1 MSDTTGRSHHM
12 PGLSGWVLAA
22 GYVGIVALPLVL
34 AAFSGVEPFDFWT
47 ELAAATGIAGGVMM
61 LLQLVSSGRFEI
73 LSGRIGI
80 DVTMGFHKWTAP
92 IALVLVLA
100 HPLLLVGPW
109 DDPARSMRQL
119 WAMLNSERLRDGVA
133 ALLILLAII
142 GLGIFRERLPVRYE
156 VWRASHALM
165 ALALVILT
173 VVHARAHG
181 IYAAEAVSGA
191 FWIALGIAVVA
202 PMLWVYARKPR
213 DLMRHGWQVSAV
225 RRLAHKL
232 WELTLTSST
241 GTPLRY
247 AAGQFAWINAT
258 HRRIP
263 LADNPFSI
271 SSAPGDGTR
280 LQFIIQEAGDFTDT
294 VGDLPVGRR
303 VALDAPHGSFTAAR
317 VEGDT
322 ILLIGGGVGIAPIVG
337 ILADLAANGET
348 RPVRLIYA
356 ARDRA
361 SLIDP
366 EEFAPLLAQL
376 DARALYLVDE
386 ETEDPRLG
394 RGPIG
399 EAHLR
404 DMLDGGAPAR
414 TGALLCGPGTMM
426 VAVTDSLND
435 IGVPLDNIDYE
446 RFDYSDG
453 TQSRKDRQILRRF
466 RMTGAAILAAALV
479 FALR

>member
-1 MSDTTGRSHHM
+1 MIERTQPPRRM
-12 PGLSGWVLAA
+12 PGLSGWVLAV
-22 GYVGIVALPLVL
+22 GYVAIVALPLVL
-34 AAFSGVEPFDFWT
+34 AALSDVEPLDIWT

-61 LLQLVSSGRFEI
+61 LLQIVSSGRFEV

-80 DVTMGFHKWTAP
+80 DVTMGFHKWAAP

-109 DDPARSMRQL
+109 DDPGRSAQRL
-119 WAMLNSERLRDGVA
+119 WAMLTAERLRDGVA
-133 ALLILLAII
+133 ALAVLGMMI
-142 GLGIFRERLPVRYE
+142 GLGIFREKLPVRYE

-165 ALALVILT
+165 ALALVVLT
-173 VVHARAHG
+173 VKHARAHG

-191 FWIALGIAVVA
+191 FWIALGVAVVA
-202 PMLWVYARKPR
+202 PMLWVYGRKPR
-213 DLMRHGWQVSAV
+213 DLVRHRWRVSGV
-225 RRLAHKL
+225 RKLAHRL
-232 WELTLTSST
+232 WELTLTSGT

-258 HRRIP
+258 HRRLP
-263 LADNPFSI
+263 LADNPFSF

-280 LQFIIQEAGDFTDT
+280 LQFIIQEVGDFTNT
-294 VGDLPVGRR
+294 IGELPEGRP

-317 VEGDT
+317 LDGDS
-322 ILLIGGGVGIAPIVG
+322 ILLVGGGVGIAPIVG
-337 ILADLAANGET
+337 ILADLAARGEA
-348 RPVRLIYA
+348 RPVRLVYA

-366 EEFAPLLAQL
+366 AEFEPMLERL

-386 ETEDPRLG
+386 ETDDPRLG
-394 RGPIG
+394 RGPISA
-399 EAHLR
+399 AHLR
-404 DMLDGGAPAR
+404 DMLDGLDPAR
-414 TGALLCGPGTMM
+414 GGALLCGPGAMM
-426 VAVTDSLND
+426 VAVTDTLND
-435 IGVPLDNIDYE
+435 IGMPLDSIEYE

-453 TQSRKDRQILRRF
+453 TTSRKDRQILTRF
-466 RMTGAAILAAALV
+466 RLTGAAVALAALI

>member
-1 MSDTTGRSHHM
+1 MNETTHARRM
-12 PGLSGWVLAA
+12 PGLPGWGL
-22 GYVGIVALPLVL
+22 GILYVVIVALPLLL
-34 AAFSGVEPFDFWT
+34 AALGDVEPFDIWA

-61 LLQLVSSGRFEI
+61 LLQLVSSGRFET

-80 DVTMGFHKWTAP
+80 DVTMGFHKWAAP
-92 IALVLVLA
+92 IALVLVLL

-109 DDPARSMRQL
+109 DDPARSAQRL
-119 WAMLNSERLRDGVA
+119 WAMFTGERLRDGVA
-133 ALLILLAII
+133 ALVILLAII
-142 GLGIFRERLPVRYE
+142 GLGIFREKLPVRYE
-156 VWRASHALM
+156 IWRATHALM

-181 IYAAEAVSGA
+181 IYAAEPLSGA

-213 DLMRHGWQVSAV
+213 DLARHRWKVSGV
-225 RRLAHKL
+225 RKLAHKL
-232 WELTLTSST
+232 WELTLTSGT

-247 AAGQFAWINAT
+247 DAGQFAWINAT
-258 HRRIP
+258 HRRVP
-263 LADNPFSI
+263 LADNPFSF

-280 LQFIIQEAGDFTDT
+280 LQFIIQEAGDFTRT
-294 VGDLPVGRR
+294 VGDLPEGRP

-317 VEGDT
+317 RDGDA
-322 ILLIGGGVGIAPIVG
+322 ILLIGGGVGVAPIVG
-337 ILADLAANGET
+337 ILADLAARGET

-366 EEFAPLLAQL
+366 AEFEPMLAGL
-376 DARALYLVDE
+376 DSRALYLVDE
-386 ETEDPRLG
+386 DTDDSRLG

-399 EAHLR
+399 DGHLR
-404 DMLDGGAPAR
+404 AMLDGIDPAR
-414 TGALLCGPGTMM
+414 ASALLCGPGAMM
-426 VAVTDSLND
+426 VAVTDTLND
-435 IGVPLDNIDYE
+435 IGVPLDSIEYE

-453 TQSRKDRQILRRF
+453 AQSRKDRRILTRF
-466 RMTGAAILAAALV
+466 RLTGAAVALAALA